1 MADVASANLNWRGN
15 TATPDYTRD
24 AELTKP
30 GGIAAIPASALARFG
45 GADGRWNPEDL
56 LAGTL
61 AHCHM
66 LTFLALAAK
75 ARLEVRG
82 YEDWPEAETV
92 TQERITRVGTIRLQP
107 TITVAP
113 GTDPAKVEELFLK
126 AHTYCVIA
134 QSITAKVAME
144 ANVVVG

>member
-1 MADVASANLNWRGN
+1 MADVVPANLDWTGS
-15 TATPDYTRD
+15 TADPGYRRD

-30 GGIAAIPASALARFG
+30 GGAAAIPVSALARFG
-45 GADGRWNPEDL
+45 GDPARWNPEDL

-75 ARLEVRG
+75 VRLDVRG
-82 YEDWPEAETV
+82 YRDRPESEVV
-92 TQERITRVGTIRLQP
+92 TEEKVSRVARIRLQP

-113 GTDPAKVEELFLK
+113 GTDSAKV
-126 AHTYCVIA
+126 
-134 QSITAKVAME
+134 
-144 ANVVVG
+144 